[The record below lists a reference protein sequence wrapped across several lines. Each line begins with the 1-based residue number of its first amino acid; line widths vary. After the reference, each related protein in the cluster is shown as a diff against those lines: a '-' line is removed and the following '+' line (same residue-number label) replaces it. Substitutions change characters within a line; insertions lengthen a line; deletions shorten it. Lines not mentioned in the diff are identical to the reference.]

1 MHTIV
6 LLTGS
11 LLVAVPA
18 PPAAPTNAPVP
29 AVAAPVPPAAA
40 APEEPEV
47 WYGRSAA
54 IADGVALSLLVGGLG
69 VAGTK
74 ANSLGGPAFLV
85 GIIGYEFI
93 GPIDHL
99 SYHHGGMA
107 AASLGLRLV
116 ATMVGGY
123 FLIKASF
130 DRCNSDNGTDTPGCN
145 QSSLGDVASIT
156 VPFIAAAVLDDFVLA
171 NGTVAP
177 PPSTHASPTIA
188 PGVGPGWAMLS
199 CQRPVLDYDH
209 RSGSRSS
216 KSPSSSRHVSVSPR
230 GRTREPSRV

>member
-11 LLVAVPA
+11 LLAAVPA
-18 PPAAPTNAPVP
+18 PPAAPTNASVP
-29 AVAAPVPPAAA
+29 AVAAPVPAAA
-40 APEEPEV
+40 APEEPVV

-54 IADGVALSLLVGGLG
+54 IPDGVALSLLVGGLG
-69 VAGTK
+69 VVGTK
-74 ANSLGGPAFLV
+74 ANSVGGPAAFV

-116 ATMVGGY
+116 ATTVGGY
-123 FLIKASF
+123 FLIRATF
-130 DRCNSDNGTDTPGCN
+130 DRCNADNGADTPGCN
-145 QSSLGDVASIT
+145 QISLGDVASIT

-199 CQRPVLDYDH
+199 V
-209 RSGSRSS
+209 
-216 KSPSSSRHVSVSPR
+216 R
-230 GRTREPSRV
+230 GRF